1 MCVYNKV
8 LSNAGREK
16 VDSRSGKMM
25 DVRELTGEHDGGLT
39 PFNPDKRVTITIA
52 GFADSLSIS
61 YKDINLHFD
70 MSRIEDVNRLV
81 KELVDSF
88 ELVMKGD

>member
-1 MCVYNKV
+1 MKNENK
-8 LSNAGREK
+8 LNSSSEK
-16 VDSRSGKMM
+16 MIG
-25 DVRELTGEHDGGLT
+25 VRELTGKHDGGLT

-70 MSRIEDVNRLV
+70 MARIKDTHRLV

-88 ELVMKGD
+88 DGVTRTL

>member
-8 LSNAGREK
+8 LNNAGRKK
-16 VDSRSGKMM
+16 VDGSLEKMI
-25 DVRELTGEHDGGLT
+25 DVRELTSEFDGGLM

-61 YKDINLHFD
+61 YKDISLHFD
-70 MSRIEDVNRLV
+70 MARIKDTNRLV

-88 ELVMKGD
+88 DGVTITR